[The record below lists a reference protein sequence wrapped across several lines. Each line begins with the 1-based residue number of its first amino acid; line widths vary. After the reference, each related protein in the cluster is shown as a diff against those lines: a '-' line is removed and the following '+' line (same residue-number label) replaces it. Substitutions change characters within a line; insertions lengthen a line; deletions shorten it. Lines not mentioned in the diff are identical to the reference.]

1 MIGRFVISKAGH
13 DENKIYVVLKMEK
26 NSYYVTDGEFHPIE
40 KTKKKNRKHIQLM
53 NAYVKEE
60 LLERLKNNQMVYDHE
75 IKYAIR
81 QLKGE

>member
-13 DENKIYVVLKMEK
+13 DAGKIYLVLRVEK
-26 NSYYVTDGEFHPIE
+26 NDFYVTDGKFHPVMNP
-40 KTKKKNRKHIQLM
+40 KKKNRKHIQLM
-53 NAYVKEE
+53 NAFMQDE
-60 LLERLKNNQMVYDHE
+60 LMERLNNGKVVYDHE